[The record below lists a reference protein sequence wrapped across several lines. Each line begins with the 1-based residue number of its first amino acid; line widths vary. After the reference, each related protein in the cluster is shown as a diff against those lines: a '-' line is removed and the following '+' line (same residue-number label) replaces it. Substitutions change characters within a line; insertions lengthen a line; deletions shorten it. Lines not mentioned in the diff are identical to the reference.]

1 MENLRSCANDED
13 EVLEDTEEA
22 VVEDTEDTVFED
34 SADATPSMVQ
44 EDDDAMTDDVEDVPD
59 EVETNE
65 VIQNEQLIINKD
77 DFENVGREDAVDNV
91 TVADS
96 TNDSRINVEDDLL
109 GSDSD
114 DDNFEVVI
122 ESKAEENIDA
132 SELDASEVA
141 KPEKLSIKDQ
151 FKMIE
156 DQLRGMEDE
165 ED

>member
-1 MENLRSCANDED
+1 MENLRSCANAED

-22 VVEDTEDTVFED
+22 VVEDTEDAVFED

-44 EDDDAMTDDVEDVPD
+44 DDDDAMTYDVEDVPD

-65 VIQNEQLIINKD
+65 VIQNEQLINNED

-132 SELDASEVA
+132 SEPDASEVA
-141 KPEKLSIKDQ
+141 KPETLSIKDQ